1 MTKISPLVD
10 DLVNSIQCLPGV
22 GPKSAQRMALHLLER
37 NREEGK
43 ILATSLERALENVG
57 QCDRCRIFSELEL
70 CSLCSNNK
78 RDSKTLCVV
87 ESVSDVFAIEQ
98 SDNYRGMY
106 FILHGHLSP
115 IDDIGPEKLGLD
127 DLITLV
133 NSENV
138 SEMIL
143 AISSTLEGET
153 TSHYIFE
160 SFKDNNSLK
169 ISKLARGVPLGGDLE
184 YVDGGT
190 ITHALSGRVNL
201 KDSSG

>member
-1 MTKISPLVD
+1 MHKISPLVD
-10 DLVNSIQCLPGV
+10 NLIASLQCLPGV
-22 GPKSAQRMALHLLER
+22 GPKSAQRMVLNLLER
-37 NREEGK
+37 KREEGR
-43 ILATSLERALENVG
+43 ILAESLKEALEKVNNC
-57 QCDRCRIFSELEL
+57 QRCRIFTESEL

-98 SDNYRGMY
+98 SNNYRGMY

-133 NSENV
+133 DSENV

-160 SFKDNNSLK
+160 SFKNNDSLK

-190 ITHALSGRVNL
+190 ITHALSGRVYL
-201 KDSSG
+201 KDS